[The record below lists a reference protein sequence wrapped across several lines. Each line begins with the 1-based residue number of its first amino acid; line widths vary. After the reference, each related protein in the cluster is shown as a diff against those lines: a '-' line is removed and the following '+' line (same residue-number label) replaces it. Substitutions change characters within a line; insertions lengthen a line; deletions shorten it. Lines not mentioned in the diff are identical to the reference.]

1 MHPTGY
7 QRNASPP
14 ASVPRSIGRRRGPA
28 QIAVDSS
35 RPSRAREGDG
45 IRSIARWKGWS
56 IVA

>member
-1 MHPTGY
+1 MRPTGY
-7 QRNASPP
+7 QRNRFA
-14 ASVPRSIGRRRGPA
+14 AGVHAA
-28 QIAVDSS
+28 QHWQAARARTNAIDSS